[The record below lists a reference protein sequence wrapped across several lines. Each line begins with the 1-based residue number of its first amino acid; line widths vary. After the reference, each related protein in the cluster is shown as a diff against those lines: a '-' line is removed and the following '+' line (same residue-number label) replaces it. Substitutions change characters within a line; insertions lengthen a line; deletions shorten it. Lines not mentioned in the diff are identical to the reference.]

1 MGQLFFSWA
10 LQRGVMSVGY
20 CLDVVIHEGAL
31 TMVVAKKCL
40 N

>member
-1 MGQLFFSWA
+1 MGLDVGQFFFSRA

-31 TMVVAKKCL
+31 M
-40 N
+40 